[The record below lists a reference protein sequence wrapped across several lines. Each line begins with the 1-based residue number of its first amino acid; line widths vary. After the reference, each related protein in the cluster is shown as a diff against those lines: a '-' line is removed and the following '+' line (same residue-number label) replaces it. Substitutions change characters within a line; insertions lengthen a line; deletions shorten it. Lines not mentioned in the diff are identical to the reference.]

1 MAKSKQFKEQ
11 VVNDLIEKLKSAKSA
26 VVANYDGLT
35 VVESEDLRK
44 QLREEN
50 IDFFIIKKTLLGLAL
65 KNNGIEDI
73 DIKSLQG
80 SLGIAISQDDEVLP
94 AKIIKKFSKEHEQI
108 NFQTG
113 VMEGESVSVEQLKKL
128 ADLPG
133 KEELLAKMVGSL
145 KAPISGFVNVMG
157 GNLRSLVQV
166 LNAIKDTKQ

>member
-11 VVNDLIEKLKSAKSA
+11 VVNDLVEKLKSAKCA

-35 VVESEDLRK
+35 VAESEDLRK
-44 QLREEN
+44 QLREEK

-113 VMEGESVSVEQLKKL
+113 VMEGEPVSVEQLKKL